1 MLGKIDLRGRYHP
14 CPAGEDRL
22 PSAFK
27 SSSVSFPALW
37 AKQMDAWM
45 DGVGV
50 AIVTIIPWS
59 SCSHLSFYHSW
70 GEKPTARCRG
80 AEIRSDLRLSAPA
93 GVSIP
98 LQPFSKLT
106 LLFYALWV
114 VNKIQSQ
121 GKIPRASGFPAA
133 EPMSCVD
140 ECWWLSPL
148 SLPQARQTPPSPL
161 NSPRLLH
168 GTRRDIR
175 GDPVP
180 NLPAAR
186 QPAFLEKHRAMNSFV
201 LHPSPWE
208 LAGGCSHAD
217 ITLDFQR
224 G

>member
-80 AEIRSDLRLSAPA
+80 AKIRSDLRLSAPA

-106 LLFYALWV
+106 LLVYALWI

-133 EPMSCVD
+133 AAHVVGGWALVAFPPHQQREAPQPPPGQANTSI
-140 ECWWLSPL
+140 PL
-148 SLPQARQTPPSPL
+148 KLT
-161 NSPRLLH
+161 
-168 GTRRDIR
+168 
-175 GDPVP
+175 
-180 NLPAAR
+180 
-186 QPAFLEKHRAMNSFV
+186 
-201 LHPSPWE
+201 
-208 LAGGCSHAD
+208 
-217 ITLDFQR
+217 
-224 G
+224 